1 MTVEAPVQ
9 TYAELLDAAFDEQVT
24 AWTAQAELDHRFPRP
39 LLEHLGAEGVFVRKW
54 EDRKVTDLHDH
65 FALGAHLG
73 ALGSAAIGVGVS
85 LHDSAIAIL
94 RRFGRND
101 YLRDLAQRA
110 LAAETVLCIGA
121 SEEQGGSDLQ
131 NSETRI
137 LPENGGFRV
146 VGHKKFVSLSPIA
159 DHVFVVCRGVDDG
172 PDVGGNVALAAVPI
186 ESVTVGKPYAKLGA
200 GPLDTAPVTIDAWI
214 PDEAL
219 IARPGTGLAIISWGL
234 AHERYSVA
242 AQIAAA
248 CDVMIGVTLA
258 RMVERTQF
266 GKKLYDHQALRLRV
280 ADLQARVDVLRY
292 SLAGVAAEGKINLR
306 TAAALKATAA
316 NLGEEV
322 ASECLHIF
330 GGIGYLETGSPIG
343 RWWRDMKLARVGGG
357 TDEVLW
363 ELVAAAM
370 KPDTERYQAMFVD
383 SELHGTGSPVS

>member
-1 MTVEAPVQ
+1 MSLDTALQ
-9 TYAELLDAAFDEQVT
+9 SYTELLDAAFDEKVT
-24 AWTAQAELDHRFPRP
+24 AWTEQAERDHHFPRP
-39 LLEHLGAEGVFVRKW
+39 LLEHLGEAGVFTRKW
-54 EDRKVTDLHDH
+54 EDRKLTDLHDH
-65 FALGAHLG
+65 FALGRRLG
-73 ALGSAAIGVGVS
+73 SLGSAAMGVGVS

-101 YLRDLAQRA
+101 HLKDLAQRA
-110 LAAETVLCIGA
+110 MTAEVVLCIGA

-137 LPENGGFRV
+137 MSENGGYRV

-159 DHVFVVCRGVDDG
+159 DHVFVVCRGVEDG
-172 PDVGGNVALAAVPI
+172 PETGGNVALAAVPI
-186 ESVTVGKPYAKLGA
+186 ESVRVGEPYRKLGA

-214 PDEAL
+214 PEEAL
-219 IARPGTGLAIISWGL
+219 IARPGTGLAVISWGL

-258 RMVERTQF
+258 RMMDRTQF
-266 GKKLYDHQALRLRV
+266 GKRLYDHQALRLRL
-280 ADLQARVDVLRY
+280 ADLQARVDVLSY
-292 SLAGVAAEGKINLR
+292 SLDGVAAAGKINLR

-330 GGIGYLETGSPIG
+330 GGIGYLDTGVPIE

-370 KPDTERYQAMFVD
+370 KPDTERYQAMFVP
-383 SELHGTGSPVS
+383 TGSTGSDTPTL

>member
-1 MTVEAPVQ
+1 MSVDTGVQ
-9 TYAELLDAAFDEQVT
+9 TFEELLDDAFDEKVT
-24 AWTAQAELDHRFPRP
+24 AWTAQAERDHRFPRP
-39 LLEHLGAEGVFVRKW
+39 LLEHLGEAGVFTRKW
-54 EDRKVTDLHDH
+54 EDRKLTDLHDH
-65 FALGAHLG
+65 FALGRRLG
-73 ALGSAAIGVGVS
+73 SLGSAAIGVGVS

-101 YLRDLAQRA
+101 FLKDLAYRA
-110 LAAETVLCIGA
+110 MTTDAVLCIGA

-137 LPENGGFRV
+137 FAEGGGYRV
-146 VGHKKFVSLSPIA
+146 VGAKKFVSLSPIA
-159 DHVFVVCRGVDDG
+159 DYMFVVCRGTEDG
-172 PDVGGNVALAAVPI
+172 SDTGGNVALAAVPI
-186 ESVTVGKPYAKLGA
+186 DKVRVGAPYEKLGA
-200 GPLDTAPVTIDAWI
+200 GPLDTAPVTIDTWI
-214 PDEAL
+214 PEEAL

-248 CDVMIGVTLA
+248 CEVMLGVTLA
-258 RMVERTQF
+258 RMMERTQF
-266 GKKLYDHQALRLRV
+266 GKKLYDHQALRLRL
-280 ADLQARVDVLRY
+280 ADLQARVDVLSY
-292 SLAGVAAEGKINLR
+292 SLDGVAAGGRINLR

-330 GGIGYLETGSPIG
+330 GGIGYLETETPIG

-370 KPDTERYQAMFVD
+370 KPDTERYQQHF
-383 SELHGTGSPVS
+383 SGSLTQAP

>member
-1 MTVEAPVQ
+1 MSVDTGVQ
-9 TYAELLDAAFDEQVT
+9 SYAELLDEAFDEKVA
-24 AWTAQAELDHRFPRP
+24 AWTAQAESDHRFPRP
-39 LLEHLGAEGVFVRKW
+39 LLEHLGEAGVFTRKW
-54 EDRKVTDLHDH
+54 EDRKFADLHDH
-65 FALGAHLG
+65 FALGRRLG
-73 ALGSAAIGVGVS
+73 SLGSAAIGVGVS

-101 YLRDLAQRA
+101 FLEDLAQRA
-110 LAAETVLCIGA
+110 MTTDAVLCIGA

-137 LPENGGFRV
+137 FAEDCGYRV
-146 VGHKKFVSLSPIA
+146 VGAKKFVSLSPIA
-159 DHVFVVCRGVDDG
+159 DHMFVVCRDVEDG
-172 PDVGGNVALAAVPI
+172 PDAGGNVALAAVPI
-186 ESVTVGKPYAKLGA
+186 DKVGVGAPYEKLGA
-200 GPLDTAPVTIDAWI
+200 GPLDTAPVTIDTWI
-214 PDEAL
+214 PEEAL
-219 IARPGTGLAIISWGL
+219 IARPGTGLAVISWGL

-248 CDVMIGVTLA
+248 CDVMLGVTLA
-258 RMVERTQF
+258 RMMDRTQF
-266 GKKLYDHQALRLRV
+266 GKKLYDHQALRLRI
-280 ADLQARVDVLRY
+280 AGLQSRVDVLSY
-292 SLAGVAAEGKINLR
+292 SLDGVAAGGKINLR

-330 GGIGYLETGSPIG
+330 GGIGYLEAETPIG

-370 KPDTERYQAMFVD
+370 KPDTERYQQFVPR
-383 SELHGTGSPVS
+383 SLNQTR

>member
-1 MTVEAPVQ
+1 MDTGVQ
-9 TYAELLDAAFDEQVT
+9 TYAELLDEAFDEKVA
-24 AWTAQAELDHRFPRP
+24 AWTAQAESDHRFPRP
-39 LLEHLGAEGVFVRKW
+39 LLEHLGEAGVFARKW
-54 EDRKVTDLHDH
+54 EDRRLTDLHDH
-65 FALGAHLG
+65 FALGRHLG
-73 ALGSAAIGVGVS
+73 SLGSAAIGVGVS

-101 YLRDLAQRA
+101 FLKDLAQRA
-110 LAAETVLCIGA
+110 MTTDAVLCIGA

-137 LPENGGFRV
+137 FAEDGGYRV
-146 VGHKKFVSLSPIA
+146 VGAKKFVSLSPIA
-159 DHVFVVCRGVDDG
+159 DHMFVVCRGVEDG
-172 PDVGGNVALAAVPI
+172 PDTGGNVALAAVPI
-186 ESVTVGKPYAKLGA
+186 DRVRVGAPYEKLGA
-200 GPLDTAPVTIDAWI
+200 GPLDTAPVTIDTWI
-214 PDEAL
+214 PEEAL
-219 IARPGTGLAIISWGL
+219 IARPGTGLAVISWGL

-248 CDVMIGVTLA
+248 CEVMLGVTLA
-258 RMVERTQF
+258 RMMERTQF
-266 GKKLYDHQALRLRV
+266 GKKLYDHQALRLRL
-280 ADLQARVDVLRY
+280 ADLQARVDVLSY
-292 SLAGVAAEGKINLR
+292 SLDGVAAGGKINLR

-330 GGIGYLETGSPIG
+330 GGIGYLETETPIG

-370 KPDTERYQAMFVD
+370 KPDAERYHQFFSHSLNQA
-383 SELHGTGSPVS
+383 P

>member
-1 MTVEAPVQ
+1 MDTGVQ
-9 TYAELLDAAFDEQVT
+9 TYAELLDEAFDEKVA
-24 AWTAQAELDHRFPRP
+24 AWTAQAESDHRFPRP
-39 LLEHLGAEGVFVRKW
+39 LLEHLGEAGVFARKW
-54 EDRKVTDLHDH
+54 EDRKLTDLHDH
-65 FALGAHLG
+65 FALGRHLG
-73 ALGSAAIGVGVS
+73 SLGSAAIGVGVS

-101 YLRDLAQRA
+101 FLKDLAQRA
-110 LAAETVLCIGA
+110 MATDAVLCIGA

-137 LPENGGFRV
+137 FAEDGGYRV
-146 VGHKKFVSLSPIA
+146 VGAKKFVSLSPIA
-159 DHVFVVCRGVDDG
+159 DHMFVVCRGVEDG
-172 PDVGGNVALAAVPI
+172 PDTGGNVALAAVPI
-186 ESVTVGKPYAKLGA
+186 DKVDVGAPYEKLGA
-200 GPLDTAPVTIDAWI
+200 GPLDTAPVTIDTWI
-214 PDEAL
+214 PEEAL
-219 IARPGTGLAIISWGL
+219 IARPGTGLAVISWGL

-248 CDVMIGVTLA
+248 CEVMLGVTLA
-258 RMVERTQF
+258 RMMERTQF
-266 GKKLYDHQALRLRV
+266 GKKLYDHQALRLRL
-280 ADLQARVDVLRY
+280 ADLQARVDVLSY
-292 SLAGVAAEGKINLR
+292 SLDGVAAGGKINLR

-330 GGIGYLETGSPIG
+330 GGIGYLETETPIG

-370 KPDTERYQAMFVD
+370 KPDTERYQQFFPRSLNQA
-383 SELHGTGSPVS
+383 P